1 MKQLVIIIT
10 ALFCFSGALLAQDS
24 YFGDFKSDTDME
36 VKTPGQ
42 NLFNKGVQYGGWLTP
57 VMYYSKDNTAE
68 LSQSI
73 NTLRLWFRTFLWND
87 ASLYIRGKYT
97 FTGTMYEKDSGA
109 SDTGHVVDLD
119 IASLNMS
126 FFNKQLTVQAGRKY
140 FLVGSGLVLNNR
152 ADGMEVNYFNKY
164 VNVQAMAS
172 YTGLLLK
179 DSNPYFIKTA
189 DLSGSEDYFFAGG
202 TLSGSYFNQ
211 TLYFIALAQKQF
223 EDGPGG
229 KLENQFY
236 GGGLKGAIIDGLTY
250 YVEFVYQL
258 QSNSGEDFTEMGTAL
273 EVKYSLDTVT
283 KPVFMFQYAY
293 GSGSDTTK
301 FINYGT
307 YNAGLGWN
315 PELKNLHVLRFG
327 TSVSP
332 TDMVSINWLK
342 RMSFIFKYSLYLV
355 DDDSAVV
362 GTAGETTTTP
372 APGEKI
378 AGHGLDFALRW
389 RIFSDLSFFANYGV
403 YVPGPAFGSSDPN
416 RHFAMGG
423 LNISF

>member
-10 ALFCFSGALLAQDS
+10 ALFCFSGTLFAQDS

-36 VKTPGQ
+36 VKAPGQ
-42 NLFNKGVQYGGWLTP
+42 NMFNKGVQYGGWLTP
-57 VMYYSKDNTAE
+57 VMFYSKDDSAE

-73 NTLRLWFRTFLWND
+73 NTLRVWFRSALWND
-87 ASLYIRGKYT
+87 ASIYIRGKYT
-97 FTGTMYEKDSGA
+97 FTGTMYEKDSNA
-109 SDTGHVVDLD
+109 SDTDHVVDLD

-126 FFNKQLTVQAGRKY
+126 FFDKQLTVEMGRKY

-152 ADGMEVNYFNKY
+152 ADGIQVNYFNKY
-164 VNVQAMAS
+164 VNVQALAS

-179 DSNPYFIKTA
+179 DSNPYYIKTA

-211 TLYFIALAQKQF
+211 TLYGIALAQKQF

-229 KLENQFY
+229 KVENQFY

-258 QSNSGEDFTEMGTAL
+258 QSKSGEDFKEIGSAL
-273 EVKYSLDTVT
+273 EVKYSLDKIT

-293 GSGSDTTK
+293 GSASTTST
-301 FINYGT
+301 FVNFGT
-307 YNAGLGWN
+307 YNAGLAWN
-315 PELKNLHVLRFG
+315 PDIENLHVLRFG

-332 TDMVSINWLK
+332 TDMLAITWLK
-342 RMSFIFKYSLYLV
+342 RMSLIFKYSLYLV
-355 DDDSAVV
+355 DDTDLINAGGDASAV
-362 GTAGETTTTP
+362 GE
-372 APGEKI
+372 EL

-389 RIFSDLSFFANYGV
+389 RIFSDLSFFANYGLFI
-403 YVPGPAFGSSDPN
+403 PGAAIGSADPN